1 LRANNAST
9 RLTPLAI
16 EAGCV
21 HEERGAWFEARAD
34 ARADV
39 ESALAEDYGPA
50 QMRALGFGATDDAG
64 RQPLRDWTRFPGID
78 LSALQYAGLVP
89 RETDP
94 ALLEEIGEDL
104 HYAPYIARQDAEL
117 RELRANEQVRLAPD
131 FPFAQVPGLSNE
143 MVERLSRARPDN
155 LAQAGRVAGITPAA
169 MAALLVYARKYH
181 ESRAA

>member
-1 LRANNAST
+1 MSDAATRRRARGGGGAARRAARSAVSFDTAKYIERNIPNFEVLTEEVLEIIETNA
-9 RLTPLAI
+9 
-16 EAGCV
+16 
-21 HEERGAWFEARAD
+21 
-34 ARADV
+34 
-39 ESALAEDYGPA
+39 
-50 QMRALGFGATDDAG
+50 
-64 RQPLRDWTRFPGID
+64 
-78 LSALQYAGLVP
+78 
-89 RETDP
+89 ET
-94 ALLEEIGEDL
+94 LLEEIGEDL

-143 MVERLSRARPDN
+143 MVERLSRARPDS